1 MKHFTRALLAASVA
15 SILLAGCSSKE
26 ASYTSKSSAS
36 SSAVSSLVSSEKKK
50 EELILGSESADAFKL
65 TLTNDTSMDLTSFA
79 IKTAGEEEYGAN
91 LLPENAVW
99 KNGEK
104 AILYVEKI
112 DGSVPNLSLQIKSAD
127 TENTIDVFPAGKM
140 SDSATLKKYAE
151 SSLLYVAYDE
161 NGAQVITLEKEKAI
175 KTPQTEEAAQSVPAE
190 EPVNEEPV
198 YVDPGYTE
206 EPVYTD
212 PGYTDEPV
220 IPAPVE
226 TPAPQAPSQGEDT
239 CLIPAPA
246 E

>member
-1 MKHFTRALLAASVA
+1 MKHFTRALLAASAA

-65 TLTNDTSMDLTSFA
+65 TLTNDTGMDLISFA

-104 AILYVEKI
+104 AVLYVEKI
-112 DGSVPNLSLQIKSAD
+112 DGSVPDLSLQIKSAD

-140 SDSATLKKYAE
+140 SDSATLKKDAE

-161 NGAQVITLEKEKAI
+161 NGAQVITLEEEKAI
-175 KTPQTEEAAQSVPAE
+175 KTPQTEEAAQSVPA
-190 EPVNEEPV
+190 EEPV